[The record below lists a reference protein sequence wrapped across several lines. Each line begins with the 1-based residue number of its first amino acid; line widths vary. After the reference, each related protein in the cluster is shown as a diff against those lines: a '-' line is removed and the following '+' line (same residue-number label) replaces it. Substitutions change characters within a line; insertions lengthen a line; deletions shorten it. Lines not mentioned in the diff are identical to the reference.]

1 MNLTTAIVFDN
12 GLKVSVIIYKE
23 EKIAVIDF
31 AKEEWH
37 LTIEEFYQFVTM
49 LEKIKPIKL

>member
-1 MNLTTAIVFDN
+1 MNLTTAIEFDN

-37 LTIEEFYQFVTM
+37 LTIEEFNQFVKM

>member
-1 MNLTTAIVFDN
+1 MNLTTAIEFDN

-37 LTIEEFYQFVTM
+37 LTIEEFYQLVTM